1 MTSPPTNE
9 PTTQEPPTAPGSSI
23 LSPGP
28 DRDGFDPRPTA
39 VVIGAGSG
47 GLTVAVGLSR
57 FGKRVRL
64 VERGRVGGDCT
75 NVGCIPSKALLH
87 ATAEA
92 AGAAAPR
99 TGSEILA
106 HVRARRDELW
116 HHETEEFGSTDGID
130 LQFGSARILGPGR
143 VEVTEPDGTVD
154 LIETDHVVIATGSR
168 PREIPIDGLR
178 DQYLLTNESLF
189 ELEDPPAH
197 LAIVGAG
204 PIGVEM
210 ATAFAR
216 LGTKV
221 TLLDAAERVL
231 PTGLPE
237 ASSLVATSLT
247 RAGVDI
253 RTSRI
258 ATSFDPA
265 SGRLELATLA
275 DTETTVGIVD
285 GVDRVLVAV
294 GRVPN
299 TDGLGLGELGVD
311 TDRGGRIVVNG
322 KSRSSVDGI
331 WAVGDASDRGGTT
344 HAANAW
350 GRRIIKAIIAPPAPA
365 GPEPIL
371 PAVTF
376 ADPEAASIGVQPVE
390 VPADVRRVVVD
401 LSRSDRAFTDEAT
414 DGVVIVDVR
423 RFSGRILGATIVGPR
438 AGELIS
444 IFSLAM
450 KNGIRF
456 PKWYGVV
463 WPYPAYADVL
473 GRAVDD
479 YMSEHLMN
487 LHKDFP
493 RWLLGRI
500 RRS

>member
-1 MTSPPTNE
+1 MADG
-9 PTTQEPPTAPGSSI
+9 QARAG
-23 LSPGP
+23 
-28 DRDGFDPRPTA
+28 DRFDPAPTA

-64 VERGRVGGDCT
+64 VDRGRVGGDCT

-87 ATAEA
+87 ASAEA

-99 TGSEILA
+99 TGAEILA
-106 HVRARRDELW
+106 HVRARRDQLW
-116 HHETEEFGSTDGID
+116 HHETEEFGATDGID
-130 LQFGSARILGPGR
+130 LQFGDARIVTPNR

-154 LIETDHVVIATGSR
+154 VIETEHIVIATGSR
-168 PREIPIDGLR
+168 PREITIEGLR
-178 DQYLLTNESLF
+178 GHRLLTNESLF
-189 ELEDPPAH
+189 ELDEPPSH

-210 ATAFAR
+210 ATAFVR
-216 LGTKV
+216 LGTRV
-221 TLLDAAERVL
+221 TLLDAADRVL
-231 PTGLPE
+231 PAGLPE
-237 ASSLVATSLT
+237 ASALVAKALSDS
-247 RAGVDI
+247 GVDV
-253 RTSRI
+253 RPGRI
-258 ATSFDPA
+258 ATAYDEA
-265 SGRLELATLA
+265 GGRLTLGTVSGAGA
-275 DTETTVGIVD
+275 DADGGVGEAID
-285 GVDRVLVAV
+285 GVDRVLVAI

-299 TDGLGLGELGVD
+299 TDGLGLESLGVELG
-311 TDRGGRIVVNG
+311 RGGQIVVDG
-322 KSRSSVDGI
+322 KGRSSVDGI

-376 ADPEAASIGVQPVE
+376 ASPEAASIGVQPVE
-390 VPADVRRVVVD
+390 VPSDVRRVVVD

-423 RFSGRILGATIVGPR
+423 RFSGRVLGATIVGPR

-463 WPYPAYADVL
+463 WPYPAYSDVL
-473 GRAVDD
+473 GRAVDEF
-479 YMSEHLMN
+479 MLEHLRN
-487 LHKDFP
+487 LHRDFP
-493 RWLLGRI
+493 RWLVGRL

>member
-1 MTSPPTNE
+1 MTDPTQ
-9 PTTQEPPTAPGSSI
+9 PRGITRP
-23 LSPGP
+23 L
-28 DRDGFDPRPTA
+28 FDPHPTA
-39 VVIGAGSG
+39 VVVGAGSG

-64 VERGRVGGDCT
+64 VEQGRVGGDCT

-87 ATAEA
+87 ATAS
-92 AGAAAPR
+92 AGGR
-99 TGSEILA
+99 TGTEILA
-106 HVRARRDELW
+106 HVRSRRDELW
-116 HHETEEFGSTDGID
+116 HHETDEFGSTDGID
-130 LQFGSARILGPGR
+130 LQFGTARVVGSGR
-143 VEVTEPDGTVD
+143 VEVTAADGSVD
-154 LIETDHVVIATGSR
+154 VVETDNVVIATGSR
-168 PREIPIDGLR
+168 PWAIPIDGLSGPR
-178 DQYLLTNESLF
+178 LVTNETLF
-189 ELEDPPAH
+189 ELEEVPSH

-216 LGTKV
+216 LGTRV

-231 PTGLPE
+231 PTGLAA
-237 ASSLVATSLT
+237 ASDLVAGAL
-247 RAGVDI
+247 RAAGVDV
-253 RTSRI
+253 RTGRV
-258 ATSFDPA
+258 ATGYDETT
-265 SGRLELATLA
+265 GRLELGTLSGPRGTAGDAT
-275 DTETTVGIVD
+275 ESVD

-299 TDGLGLGELGVD
+299 SDGLGLEDLGVE
-311 TDRGGRIVVNG
+311 TDRGGRITVDA
-322 KSRSSVDGI
+322 KSRTSVGGI
-331 WAVGDASDRGGTT
+331 WAVGDVSDRGGTT

-365 GPEPIL
+365 GPEPII

-376 ADPEAASIGVQPVE
+376 ADPEAASIGVQPAD
-390 VPADVRRVVVD
+390 VPADVRRIVVD
-401 LSRSDRAFTDEAT
+401 LARSDRAFTDEAG
-414 DGVVIVDVR
+414 DGIVIVDVR
-423 RFSGRILGATIVGPR
+423 RFSGRVLGATIVGPR

-450 KNGIRF
+450 TNGIRF

-479 YMSEHLMN
+479 FMSEHLTN
-487 LHKDFP
+487 LHRDFP
-493 RWLLGRI
+493 RWLVGRLR

>member
-1 MTSPPTNE
+1 MTTTPSNPSPPV
-9 PTTQEPPTAPGSSI
+9 APAPDAV
-23 LSPGP
+23 SPGP
-28 DRDGFDPRPTA
+28 AGNGFDPSPTA

-75 NVGCIPSKALLH
+75 NVGCIPSKSLLH
-87 ATAEA
+87 ASAEA
-92 AGAAAPR
+92 SGAAAPR
-99 TGSEILA
+99 TGAEILA
-106 HVRARRDELW
+106 HVRQRRDQLW
-116 HHETEEFGSTDGID
+116 RHETEEFGATDGID
-130 LQFGSARILGPGR
+130 LQFGAARIVAPGR
-143 VEVTEPDGTVD
+143 VEVTEADGTVD
-154 LIETDHVVIATGSR
+154 VIDTDHIVIATGSR
-168 PREIPIDGLR
+168 PREIPIDGLAG
-178 DQYLLTNESLF
+178 DHLLTNETLF
-189 ELEDPPAH
+189 ELNDPPAH

-216 LGTKV
+216 LGTRV
-221 TLLDAAERVL
+221 TLLDAADRVL
-231 PTGLPE
+231 PAGLPE
-237 ASSLVATSLT
+237 ASELVARALG
-247 RAGVDI
+247 RAGVDV
-253 RTSRI
+253 RTGRI
-258 ATSFDPA
+258 ATSYQQA
-265 SGRLELATLA
+265 SGQLTLGGLGSKVTNAT
-275 DTETTVGIVD
+275 EPEIVD

-299 TDGLGLGELGVD
+299 TDGLDLETLGVD
-311 TDRGGRIVVNG
+311 TDRGGRIVVDS

-331 WAVGDASDRGGTT
+331 WAVGDVSDRGGTT

-376 ADPEAASIGVQPVE
+376 ADPEAATIGVQPVE

-414 DGVVIVDVR
+414 EGVVIVDVR
-423 RFSGRILGATIVGPR
+423 RFSGRVLGATIVGPR

-444 IFSLAM
+444 VFSLAM

-479 YMSEHLMN
+479 FMTEHLTN
-487 LHKDFP
+487 LHRDFP
-493 RWLLGRI
+493 RWVVGRL
-500 RRS
+500 RRR